1 MELTINLPDS
11 VFLQLRAIA
20 DLTEQPLSDLVL
32 QSIAGNLPPSIDS
45 APAEIRAELL
55 QMQTLSIEDLR
66 RIAQA
71 QVPAEQQDDH
81 FELLDKNKS
90 GSLTETEQIRLHE
103 LRNLADQLMLKKA
116 HACAILQW
124 RGKPIR
130 KLEQLSP
137 V

>member
-11 VFLQLRAIA
+11 VFQQLRAIA
-20 DLTEQPLSDLVL
+20 ELTEQPLDDLVL

-45 APAEIRAELL
+45 APTEVRAELL
-55 QMQTLSIEDLR
+55 QMQTLSVEDLR

-71 QVPAEQQDDH
+71 HVPENQQNEH

-90 GSLTETEQIRLHE
+90 GSLTEVEQVRLHE
-103 LRNLADQLMLKKA
+103 LRDLADQLMLKKA
-116 HACAILQW
+116 HACAILRW

-130 KLEQLSP
+130 NLEQLSP
-137 V
+137 A

>member
-11 VFLQLRAIA
+11 VFQQLRAIA
-20 DLTEQPLSDLVL
+20 DLTKQPLSDLVL

-45 APAEIRAELL
+45 APAEVRDELL
-55 QMQTLSIEDLR
+55 QMQTLSVENLR

-71 QVPAEQQDDH
+71 QVPDAQQNEY
-81 FELLDKNKS
+81 FELLDKNTS
-90 GSLTETEQIRLHE
+90 GSLTETEQVRLRE

-116 HACAILQW
+116 HACAILRW

-130 KLEQLSP
+130 SLEQLSP
-137 V
+137 A